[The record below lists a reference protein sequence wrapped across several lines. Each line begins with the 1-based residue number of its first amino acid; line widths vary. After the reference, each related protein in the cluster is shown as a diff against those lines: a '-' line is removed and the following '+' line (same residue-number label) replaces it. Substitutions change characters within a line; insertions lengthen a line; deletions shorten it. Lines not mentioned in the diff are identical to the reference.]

1 MILFEKKLSES
12 YSWFGFVERE
22 IVCIV
27 ESCVV
32 DHRGDDQ
39 VDVDPEGV
47 VEDESDEGKKCEDV
61 PNWQP

>member
-1 MILFEKKLSES
+1 M
-12 YSWFGFVERE
+12 
-22 IVCIV
+22 
-27 ESCVV
+27 V

-47 VEDESDEGKKCEDV
+47 VEDESDEGQECKDI